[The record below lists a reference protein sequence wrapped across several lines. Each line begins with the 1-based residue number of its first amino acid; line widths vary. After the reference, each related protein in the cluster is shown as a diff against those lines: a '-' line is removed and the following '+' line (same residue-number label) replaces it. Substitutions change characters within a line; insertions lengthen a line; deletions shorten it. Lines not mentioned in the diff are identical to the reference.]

1 MDSKIRERGDSR
13 RTPAHVLIVDDAPG
27 VKDVL
32 GIKLERD
39 GYVVVFADTAAEAN
53 EAIEHHEYDLIL
65 LDVRLPDGNGLDLL
79 KQMRQRRSLLDTP
92 IIMISGLDQ
101 SDDVVTALRDGAN
114 DYITKPFDLAV
125 VAARI
130 RTQVALK
137 RIKEAYDHFL
147 RVTSHDLK
155 KPLLVMLD
163 VARQLREEYPTG
175 ATITDDVHTALKF
188 LIDSGEFMQSIIS
201 DLLDLGALRD
211 QKLRLTK
218 RPTDFGAVVRLAV
231 ARNTPYAKS
240 KGGDLRMDFAR
251 DLPNIQADDARVM
264 QVLENLIGNA
274 IKYSPPG
281 STTVV
286 RTKRD
291 GDWIVCEVM
300 DTGPGIP
307 EKEKNL
313 LFKEYA
319 RLSNAPTG
327 GEKSTGLGLSIC
339 RELVLLHGGEIGARN
354 NPESGATFWFRLPV
368 GA

>member
-1 MDSKIRERGDSR
+1 MDSKVTVRGDVR

-27 VKDVL
+27 VADVL
-32 GIKLERD
+32 GIKLERE
-39 GYVVVFADTAAEAN
+39 GYVVAFADSAAHATEAL
-53 EAIEHHEYDLIL
+53 ESHEFDLIL
-65 LDVRLPDGNGLDLL
+65 LDIQLPDGSGLDLL
-79 KQMRQRRSLLDTP
+79 KQMRLRRSLLDTP

-101 SDDVVTALRDGAN
+101 TDDVVAALRDGAN

-125 VAARI
+125 AAARI
-130 RTQVALK
+130 RTQIALK
-137 RIKEAYDHFL
+137 RLKEVNDHFL
-147 RVTSHDLK
+147 RIASHDLK

-163 VARQLREEYPTG
+163 VARQLRKEYPVG
-175 ATITDDVHTALKF
+175 SPVVDEVHSSLAF
-188 LIDSGEFMQSIIS
+188 LIESGEFMHTIIS

-211 QKLRLTK
+211 QKLRLTR

-240 KGGDLRMDFAR
+240 KGDELRMDFAR
-251 DLPNIQADDARVM
+251 DLPNIQVDDGRVM

-274 IKYSPPG
+274 IKFSPPG
-281 STTVV
+281 STTSL
-286 RTKRD
+286 RTTRD
-291 GDWIVCEVM
+291 GDWIVCEIS

-307 EKEKNL
+307 AKEMEL

-354 NPESGATFWFRLPV
+354 NPGSGATFWFRLPIK
-368 GA
+368 

>member
-1 MDSKIRERGDSR
+1 MDAKVRERGEIR
-13 RTPAHVLIVDDAPG
+13 RAPVHVLIVDDAPG

-32 GIKLERD
+32 GIKLERE
-39 GYVVVFADTAAEAN
+39 GYVVAFADTAAEATQ
-53 EAIEHHEYDLIL
+53 ALEHHEFDLIL

-92 IIMISGLDQ
+92 IIMISGMDQ
-101 SDDVVTALRDGAN
+101 SDDVVGALRDGAN
-114 DYITKPFDLAV
+114 DYVIKPFDLAV
-125 VAARI
+125 VVARI

-137 RIKEAYDHFL
+137 RLKEAHDHFL
-147 RVTSHDLK
+147 RITSHDLK

-163 VARQLREEYPTG
+163 VARQLQAEYPAG
-175 ATITDDVHTALKF
+175 ATVTDDMRAALHF
-188 LIDSGEFMQSIIS
+188 LTDSGEFMQVIIS

-231 ARNTPYAKS
+231 ARNEPYANS
-240 KGGDLRMDFAR
+240 KGSELRMDFAR
-251 DLPNIQADDARVM
+251 DLPNIPADDGRVM

-281 STTVV
+281 STTAV
-286 RTKRD
+286 RTTRD
-291 GDWIVCEVM
+291 GDWILCEVI

-307 EKEKNL
+307 DKEKEL

-327 GEKSTGLGLSIC
+327 GEMSTGLGLSIC
-339 RELVLLHGGEIGARN
+339 RELVLLHGGDIGARN
-354 NPESGATFWFRLPV
+354 NPDRGATFWFRLPV
-368 GA
+368 G

>member
-1 MDSKIRERGDSR
+1 MDSKNRERGESR

-39 GYVVVFADTAAEAN
+39 GYVVAFADTAAEAT
-53 EAIEHHEYDLIL
+53 EALELHEFDLIL

-101 SDDVVTALRDGAN
+101 SEDVVAALRDGAN

-137 RIKEAYDHFL
+137 RLKEAHEHFL
-147 RVTSHDLK
+147 RITSHDLK
-155 KPLLVMLD
+155 KPLLIMLD
-163 VARQLREEYPTG
+163 VARQLRADYPPG
-175 ATITDDVHTALKF
+175 ATVSEDVHTTLGF
-188 LIDSGEFMQSIIS
+188 LIDSAEFMQVIIS

-231 ARNTPYAKS
+231 ARNLPYANS
-240 KGGDLRMDFAR
+240 KGGELRMDFAR
-251 DLPNIQADDARVM
+251 DLPNIQADDGRVM

-274 IKYSPPG
+274 IKFSPPG
-281 STTVV
+281 GTTVV
-286 RTKRD
+286 RSTRD
-291 GDWIVCEVM
+291 GDWIKCEISDM
-300 DTGPGIP
+300 GPGIP
-307 EKEKNL
+307 EKEKEM

-319 RLSNAPTG
+319 RLSNTPTG

-354 NPESGATFWFRLPV
+354 NPERGATFWFRLPIS
-368 GA
+368 